1 MKKYTNKYVKR
12 ALTLYSYVYD
22 DSIDIYAENEKF
34 YQNYLRRV
42 KYFGTKKNQTPFKF
56 FYVELLGFYNIDHVA
71 AKRLMFQGNHELAGK
86 YFSRTA
92 FWGLMAKKNSILAE
106 YIDPYRR

>member
-42 KYFGTKKNQTPFKF
+42 KFK
-56 FYVELLGFYNIDHVA
+56 
-71 AKRLMFQGNHELAGK
+71 
-86 YFSRTA
+86 
-92 FWGLMAKKNSILAE
+92 
-106 YIDPYRR
+106 